1 MNDRTHG
8 RIPDGVPGLGRSDL
22 LAGRVA
28 LVTGASRGIGT
39 AIARALGAHGAAVA
53 VNYLRSADRAR
64 QVVRDI
70 EERGGRGQAFQ
81 ADVTDPAAV
90 TDMVSAVTERF
101 GPVDVV
107 VNNALH
113 SYTFDPL
120 SRRTAWDIPW
130 EDYQAQ
136 FSGSLGGTFTVCR
149 ATVPTMRS
157 RGSGRIINIVSDLIE
172 RPTVPYHDYT
182 TAKAAVV
189 GFSRNLAADLGPF
202 GITVNCV
209 APGLV
214 MGTDSSAGATD
225 EQRDALESATPLRRL
240 TAPADV
246 AGAVLFFAGRWSD
259 QVTGACLFV
268 DGGLV
273 MH

>member
-1 MNDRTHG
+1 MNAPAASEL
-8 RIPDGVPGLGRSDL
+8 PDGVSGLGRSDL

-28 LVTGASRGIGT
+28 VVTGASRGIGA

-53 VNYLRSADRAR
+53 VNYLRNADRAR

-70 EERGGRGQAFQ
+70 QQLGGRAESFA
-81 ADVTDPAAV
+81 ADVTDAAAV
-90 TDMVSAVTERF
+90 ADMVAAVAERF

-130 EDYQAQ
+130 ADYSAQ
-136 FSGSLGGTFTVCR
+136 FTGSVGGAYTVCQAAIPGMR
-149 ATVPTMRS
+149 A
-157 RGSGRIINIVSDLIE
+157 RGNGRIITIVSDLIE
-172 RPTVPYHDYT
+172 RPGVPYHDYT

-202 GITVNCV
+202 GITVNCI

-214 MGTDSSAGATD
+214 PGTDSSAVATD
-225 EQRDALESATPLRRL
+225 EQRDDLESATPLRRL
-240 TAPADV
+240 TTPADV
-246 AGAVLFFAGRWSD
+246 AGAVLFFASRWSD
-259 QVTGACLFV
+259 HVTGACLFV

-273 MH
+273 MR